1 MEATAYETLL
11 SKVYGSRPESRGID
25 ADMYRQMLDEYQNLV
40 TRSMYET
47 HQERIE
53 EFKKAFVIV
62 RDCVQQ
68 AIVDGAKKVMHK
80 ATDSDIQ
87 SMELMAAQLEYD
99 FFDRFELNQII
110 AQCNVLFSNYGMTNS
125 PSHMFSS
132 EAGQTAFVRTY
143 GS

>member
-11 SKVYGSRPESRGID
+11 FKVYGTRPESRGID
-25 ADMYRQMLDEYQNLV
+25 ADMYRRMLDEYQNLV

-68 AIVDGAKKVMHK
+68 AIVEGAKKIMHK
-80 ATDSDIQ
+80 AVDSEIQ
-87 SMELMAAQLEYD
+87 SAELMAAKLDYD
-99 FFDRFELNQII
+99 FFDRFELKQII
-110 AQCNVLFSNYGMTNS
+110 SQCNVLFSNYGMINIPT
-125 PSHMFSS
+125 HMFSS
-132 EAGQTAFVRTY
+132 DSSQTTYVRAY
-143 GS
+143 